1 MGAAARRVPA
11 RDGGRVLSRAGRI
24 RAVVLTAAVLL
35 LEAAC
40 RFGLID
46 PLSLVPPS
54 EMAWRAAAILASG
67 DYTADILTTLG
78 TVMLA
83 TVLSITGGFLLG
95 LLLWAVPRLHRAA
108 DPFLASYY
116 AVPSFIFY
124 PLFIVMLGLNRW
136 PLVAI
141 AFVFAFVAM
150 AIATVDGFR
159 SVRPILRR
167 AAISMRL
174 SRADTIR
181 LVILP
186 AAGPYFFTGMKLA
199 IAYAFVGVVAGEFIL
214 AGAGLGYRIA
224 FAYQSFETGTMYGLM
239 LILLACVTAINGT
252 LWAVEG
258 RLQARMLPHAG

>member
-1 MGAAARRVPA
+1 MN
-11 RDGGRVLSRAGRI
+11 RAGRT
-24 RAVVLTAAVLL
+24 RVVVLVAAAVL

-46 PLSLVPPS
+46 RFSLVPPS
-54 EMAWRAAAILASG
+54 EMAWRAVTILASG
-67 DYTADILTTLG
+67 QYTRDILITFG
-78 TVMLA
+78 TVA
-83 TVLSITGGFLLG
+83 VAAVLSVVGGFLFG
-95 LLLWAVPRLHRAA
+95 LLLWTLPRLHRAA

-124 PLFIVMLGLNRW
+124 PLFIVMFGLNRW

-167 AAISMRL
+167 TAISLRL
-174 SRADTIR
+174 SRVDTIR
-181 LVILP
+181 LIILP
-186 AAGPYFFTGMKLA
+186 AARPYFFTGIKLA
-199 IAYAFVGVVAGEFIL
+199 IAYAFIGVVAGEFIL

-224 FAYQSFETGTMYGLM
+224 FAYQSFETATMYGLM
-239 LILLACVTAINGT
+239 LILLVCVIAINAVLWT
-252 LWAVEG
+252 LEA
-258 RLQARMLPHAG
+258 RMRARMLPHAG